1 MRFMARFSLVLCLA
15 VLFLEANDDKAKETE
30 DSKQPVVIEDK
41 TGISKKELRKK
52 AKEIEKKDKK
62 PLKIRDVVDSIDENG
77 TVKVSKLI
85 KQKWEELSPTPK
97 DGFDWIQTVYGDWLK
112 GHIRSMYDEEIE
124 FDSKEFGIYTFKLS
138 DISQMKSYDI
148 MSVNIDNVAIFK
160 GLIRYK
166 NNKIT
171 IISGDNSYT
180 FDKNMIISISGAKEK
195 EINKWVGDIS
205 FLADVRSGNNEQ
217 SDFSLKIFLQRRTPK
232 NRLGF
237 DYLGRYTSVKKEKTA
252 EDNRLFVKYDRF
264 FTKKF
269 FVTPLFGE
277 YYQNYFQN
285 LKAQITVGTGVGYS
299 IYNTTKTKWDV
310 TAGPAYLQTNYYER
324 LENGEDSEKSVSF
337 EVSSKYEYKIN
348 KLNKLK
354 LDYKFTITD
363 KESGIYKHHSV
374 LKLEND
380 IIKDKVYID
389 TSFIWDYIDSP
400 QPLSDGTIPQKSD
413 FQVLVGAGVRF

>member
-1 MRFMARFSLVLCLA
+1 MARFSLVLCLA
-15 VLFLEANDDKAKETE
+15 VLFLEASEDKAKETKQ
-30 DSKQPVVIEDK
+30 SKQPVVIEDK

-52 AKEIEKKDKK
+52 AKEMEKKDKK
-62 PLKIRDVVDSIDENG
+62 PLKVRDVVDSIDENG
-77 TVKVSKLI
+77 TVKVSKLL

-217 SDFSLKIFLQRRTPK
+217 ADFSLKIFLQRRTPK

-324 LENGEDSEKSVSF
+324 LENGEDNEKSVSF

-363 KESGIYKHHSV
+363 KESGGYKHHSV

-380 IIKDKVYID
+380 IIKDKIYID

-400 QPLSDGTIPQKSD
+400 QPLNDATIPQKSD